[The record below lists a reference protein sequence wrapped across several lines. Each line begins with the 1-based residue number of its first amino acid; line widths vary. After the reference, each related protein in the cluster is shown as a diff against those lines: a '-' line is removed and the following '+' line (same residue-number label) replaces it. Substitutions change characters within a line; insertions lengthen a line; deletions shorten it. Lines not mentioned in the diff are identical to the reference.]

1 MYFSKFPKLNY
12 DIKGDGNLSQF
23 THILKRVKLDSTLIQ
38 QIQKYLIIIKL

>member
-23 THILKRVKLDSTLIQ
+23 THILKELSYIR
-38 QIQKYLIIIKL
+38 

>member
-23 THILKRVKLDSTLIQ
+23 THILKRVKLSSNELVP
-38 QIQKYLIIIKL
+38 